1 LTRALMGLIKDRNGT
16 YYAQRRVPERLQE
29 AVARVL
35 NSGRDRQVFLKK
47 SLGTKSIK
55 TANVAATHVLA
66 DFDCTLADAEA
77 LLKERP
83 VIPSLTDAQIKR
95 MAESYY
101 AAMLANDE
109 EERREG
115 TGSEPLFQSIAKQ
128 LSDAGIEYRT
138 PFAVGEPPE
147 AGLSDR
153 EIIKRA
159 GSLDYQMAVV
169 PAALARGDISVI
181 REELDEL
188 LDAFQLNVD
197 RKGASYRKL
206 GMAVLTAHVRA
217 LKDIERRNTGEPVE
231 TPPSAYA
238 LPNAPVSDQG
248 GTLREAFEGWKKE
261 RERPEG
267 TLHEY
272 GRAIEMFIQL
282 HGNLPILEI
291 KRSHARTF
299 REALQLVPVPRFRK
313 GELRQAALPALAD
326 YGRAHPTVQKVS
338 PGTINKQL
346 GAVQAIVGWGRHNG
360 LVPEDAPWSDPFSE
374 MRLEEEQSQREPFDA
389 RDLQTIFNAPL
400 FTEHKLPVG
409 AKGEAAI
416 WLPLLALFAGARQA
430 EYAGL
435 RVSDIREDDA
445 TRIPL
450 MWFTRDTKAGRRLKT
465 KSSERVVPV
474 HPQLIEIGFLD
485 YVATRRKDGEQAW
498 LFPTV
503 APDQKGALRA
513 WAKWWGRHLRT
524 HVGVKDTNKVFHSF
538 RHGFQDALRQATPD
552 EELRDALAGRS
563 SGKSVSRRYGAKAM
577 LERWG
582 IKPLKDAIEKITYP
596 GLDLSRVRPLGAPTR
611 TRGTKATQ

>member
-1 LTRALMGLIKDRNGT
+1 MRALMGLIKDRHGT
-16 YYAQRRVPERLQE
+16 YYAQRRVPAHLQE

-35 NSGRDRQVFLKK
+35 SSGRDRQVFLKK
-47 SLGTKSIK
+47 SLGTKSLK
-55 TANVAATHVLA
+55 LANVAATHVLA
-66 DFDCTLADAEA
+66 DFNRTLADAEA

-83 VIPSLTDAQIKR
+83 VISSLTDAQIKR

-101 AAMLANDE
+101 ADILADDE

-128 LSDAGIEYRT
+128 LTAAGIEYRT
-138 PFAVGEPPE
+138 PLAVGALPE

-153 EIIKRA
+153 EVYKRA
-159 GSLDYQMAVV
+159 DLLEYQLAIL
-169 PAALARGDISVI
+169 PPALARGDITVI
-181 REELDEL
+181 REELDIL
-188 LDAFQLNVD
+188 LDVFQLNVD
-197 RKGASYRKL
+197 RRSASYRKL
-206 GMAVLTAHVRA
+206 GMAVLTAKVRA
-217 LKDIERRNTGEPVE
+217 LRDIERRNAGEAVE
-231 TPPSAYA
+231 TPQSAYA
-238 LPNAPVSDQG
+238 LPDVSMDNQG

-261 RERPEG
+261 RDRPEG

-282 HGNLPILEI
+282 HTNLPILEI

-299 REALQLVPVPRFRK
+299 REALQLVPIPRFRK
-313 GELRQAALPALAD
+313 GELRQASLPALAE
-326 YGRAHPTVQKVS
+326 YGRTHPTVQKVS
-338 PGTINKQL
+338 PGTVNKQL
-346 GAVQAIVGWGRHNG
+346 GAVQAIAGWGRHNG
-360 LVPEDAPWSDPFSE
+360 LVPEDAPWSDPFEE

-400 FTEHKLPVG
+400 FTEHRLPVG
-409 AKGEAAI
+409 AKGEAGI

-435 RVSDIREDDA
+435 RVSDIREYGDA
-445 TRIPL
+445 RVPL

-474 HPQLIEIGFLD
+474 HPQLIEIGFLN
-485 YVATRRKDGEQAW
+485 YVEERRKEGEQAW

-513 WAKWWGRHLRT
+513 WAKWWGRHLRD

-582 IKPLKDAIEKITYP
+582 VKALKGAIDKIGYS
-596 GLDLSRVRPLGAPTR
+596 GLDLSHVRPLGSPTSI
-611 TRGTKATQ
+611 RGTKVNR